1 MILKQEKMSFPLSI
15 LLHWQKKGSRSLSIT
30 SLNVDNEFSKNMTTF
45 FPDFIIHMHV
55 LALLTANCKTPEQLY
70 TSHCGPPVGQKPE
83 EHRLRTITFVNPE
96 FFIWSL

>member
-1 MILKQEKMSFPLSI
+1 M
-15 LLHWQKKGSRSLSIT
+15 
-30 SLNVDNEFSKNMTTF
+30 F

-83 EHRLRTITFVNPE
+83 EHRLRTITFVSQS
-96 FFIWSL
+96 SLSGHCKKRKKS